1 MKIALDAMGGDFGPP
16 NLVAGA
22 VMALRNYQQIKKLY
36 LVGDSTKIENEL
48 RKHQCND
55 SRIDIVHSTQVV
67 DMSDRAWTAVRR
79 KKDSSVSRAV
89 DLVKRGDADAVVS
102 AGHTGAAVA
111 ASMIKLRTLE
121 GIDRPGIA
129 ALLPTQFNVFVLI
142 DAGANID
149 ARPEHLLQY
158 AIMGSVYSRH
168 VLRYKNPRVGLISL
182 GEEDVK
188 GNELTKDAFKMLKAS
203 SLNFR
208 GNIEGRH
215 LFEDPVEVV
224 VCDGFVGNVIL
235 KTSESIAVA
244 IFKWLRQEL
253 TRSKIH
259 MVGAY
264 LTRKAFRVIK
274 DKTNYEEAG
283 GMPLLG
289 VNGICIIA
297 HGASTALA
305 IKNALRVAAES
316 IEQQVNPHIVEGR
329 KGRKHQRHGDQGDA
343 QGDGAGED
351 FAERDRSHSRGNGHS
366 RHAFPGHGV
375 LRSEEDRSDQR
386 RLSRYFCSL
395 RRFSL
400 WLGDRTAIYYLA
412 YARHRPCDR
421 GREIDVDHE
430 LDRSQQLR
438 PFWRRRRRGDLAPP
452 GQCSWRNQHPYRQR
466 RPVHRHLVH
475 AGRRFAMPHHAR
487 KCGHAFNNDPH
498 DRQGSVQTGRYRH
511 A

>member
-1 MKIALDAMGGDFGPP
+1 MRIALDAMGGDFGPP

-22 VMALRNYQQIKKLY
+22 VMALREYRHIEQLY
-36 LVGDSTKIENEL
+36 LVGDSRQIELEL
-48 RKHQCND
+48 KKHQCND
-55 SRIDIVHSTQVV
+55 SRITLVHSTQVV
-67 DMSDRAWTAVRR
+67 DMSDRAWSAVRR

-89 DLVKRGDADAVVS
+89 DLVKHHQADAIVS

-129 ALLPTQFNVFVLI
+129 AVLPTQFNVFVLV

-168 VLRYKNPRVGLISL
+168 VLRYQNPRVGLISL

-188 GNELTKDAFKMLKAS
+188 GTELTKEVFKMLKQT

-244 IFKWLRQEL
+244 IFKWLKDEL
-253 TRSKIH
+253 TRSKRR

-264 LTRKAFRVIK
+264 LARHAFHNIK
-274 DKTNYEEAG
+274 KRTNYEEYG

-297 HGASTALA
+297 HGASTPLA

-316 IEQQVNPHIVEGR
+316 IEQQVNPHIVE
-329 KGRKHQRHGDQGDA
+329 
-343 QGDGAGED
+343 EI
-351 FAERDRSHSRGNGHS
+351 
-366 RHAFPGHGV
+366 
-375 LRSEEDRSDQR
+375 R
-386 RLSRYFCSL
+386 RYHETTASL
-395 RRFSL
+395 EPA
-400 WLGDRTAIYYLA
+400 TAL
-412 YARHRPCDR
+412 
-421 GREIDVDHE
+421 
-430 LDRSQQLR
+430 Q
-438 PFWRRRRRGDLAPP
+438 
-452 GQCSWRNQHPYRQR
+452 
-466 RPVHRHLVH
+466 
-475 AGRRFAMPHHAR
+475 
-487 KCGHAFNNDPH
+487 
-498 DRQGSVQTGRYRH
+498 
-511 A
+511 